1 MVQALDAVTGDI
13 LWQYRKR
20 FERSPDDSFRAR
32 TRSIAIYHDKIYL
45 NTNDAHIVA
54 LDARTGDVV
63 WDHVVADNALGYRYT
78 SGPIV
83 VNGKIVAGMTGCE
96 RYKDGTCFISAHDP
110 QTGAELWRTS
120 TIAQPGEPGGDTWGD
135 LPATFRAGGDAWIPG
150 SYDPATNRTYWS
162 TSQAKP
168 WARLSRG
175 TDGDAL
181 YTNSVLALEPETGA
195 IDWYY
200 QFVPGETHDLDDVF
214 ESVLIDHRGR
224 QSLFKMGKLGIL
236 WELDRKT
243 GAFVAAHDLG
253 YQTLVDVDPETGE
266 ATYRPEM
273 IPKPGEELEFCPD
286 FQGIRNWRASAYHP
300 GTGLLYIPIH
310 PTCVKGTFS
319 PVAREPHPTGDLYYY
334 GNPRWTGW
342 QSAGRLPHPKSPD
355 HDGHLVAMDIDTGEV
370 ALAPLDA
377 PPLARRRPDDG
388 GRPRGDRRRRP
399 LPLHPGRGDRR
410 RAVPRPDALPGARL
424 PDHLRGRRPAVHRHP
439 GRRRTRAGR
448 PPTRCTCS
456 ACRSRGSRVGS
467 PHRHLAVPSLTPS
480 ADGYGRLARQAP
492 FAGELDAARDCVLI
506 GDFVGQG
513 DTLAS
518 LRGWIET
525 RGARVVGAVGFTG
538 KSYSARWNPT
548 REQLNALRRKHGST
562 LAGWWWERFG
572 HAFDCPHSIGG
583 SVPSP
588 APRTLTPSE
597 VELLRRSKREMARVA
612 RETLASRGGIN
623 ADSDRR

>member
-1 MVQALDAVTGDI
+1 MRMAKGGRTGSRDRAAVPALATAVVLAALAHGGVAGAQDREFEPVTDAMLADPDPADWLHWRRTLDGWGYSPLDQIDRSNVHQLGLVWSWTMTTGLAQPTPIVYDGIMYLPGPLNVVQALDAVTGDL
-13 LWQYRKR
+13 LWEYRKR

-32 TRSIAIYHDKIYL
+32 TRSIAIYDDKIYL

-181 YTNSVLALEPETGA
+181 YTNSVLALDPETGA

-243 GAFVAAHDLG
+243 GAYVAAHDLG
-253 YQTLVDVDPETGE
+253 YQTLVDVDPATGE

-273 IPKPGEELEFCPD
+273 IPMPGEELEFCPD

-300 GTGLLYIPIH
+300 ATGMLYIPIH

-355 HDGHLVAMDIDTGEV
+355 HDGHLVAMDIETGEV
-370 ALAPLDA
+370 RWRHSMRLRSRAAALTTA
-377 PPLARRRPDDG
+377 G
-388 GRPRGDRRRRP
+388 GLVVTADGDRY
-399 LPLHPGRGDRR
+399 LYILDVGTGD
-410 RAVPRPDALPGARL
+410 VLF
-424 PDHLRGRRPAVHRHP
+424 
-439 GRRRTRAGR
+439 RTRMPSPVQGFPITYAVDGR
-448 PPTRCTCS
+448 QY
-456 ACRSRGSRVGS
+456 
-467 PHRHLAVPSLTPS
+467 LAVPV
-480 ADGYGRLARQAP
+480 GGGRVPGAP
-492 FAGELDAARDCVLI
+492 
-506 GDFVGQG
+506 
-513 DTLAS
+513 
-518 LRGWIET
+518 
-525 RGARVVGAVGFTG
+525 
-538 KSYSARWNPT
+538 
-548 REQLNALRRKHGST
+548 NAMYVFGLPERR
-562 LAGWWWERFG
+562 
-572 HAFDCPHSIGG
+572 
-583 SVPSP
+583 
-588 APRTLTPSE
+588 PR
-597 VELLRRSKREMARVA
+597 
-612 RETLASRGGIN
+612 
-623 ADSDRR
+623 